1 MSRPRVFDSED
12 LADKLDIY
20 VQESDD
26 PMVQEFCLL
35 NKVSKDT
42 IYRLV
47 KESKRLADSIKMCH
61 LKQEIRTQRKVEQ
74 GEMNPSFGIFK
85 LKQKCYG
92 WTDKQETVNTNL
104 NIEGDMTE
112 EEADEILKKAGVKV
126 DS

>member
-47 KESKRLADSIKMCH
+47 TLNKRLEHREK
-61 LKQEIRTQRKVEQ
+61 
-74 GEMNPSFGIFK
+74 
-85 LKQKCYG
+85 
-92 WTDKQETVNTNL
+92 
-104 NIEGDMTE
+104 
-112 EEADEILKKAGVKV
+112 
-126 DS
+126 